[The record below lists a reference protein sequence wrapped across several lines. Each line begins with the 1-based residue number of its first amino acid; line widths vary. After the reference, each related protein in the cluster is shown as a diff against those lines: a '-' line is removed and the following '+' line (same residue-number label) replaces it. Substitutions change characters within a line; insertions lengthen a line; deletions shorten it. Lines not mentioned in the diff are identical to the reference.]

1 MKYFYFLTKFSY
13 WILFL
18 LSGTLQPRGRRP
30 LARAGV
36 AFSQERADGRA
47 RAHQAG
53 PEAQVGHPA
62 RIAAQLVHPAVAVT
76 GQTSKGKA
84 PHQTPKVL
92 NSSSTKSALPLI
104 VNSTRDFFWVLY
116 VSWKEVKIVFC
127 SRAAYVKIYT

>member
-1 MKYFYFLTKFSY
+1 
-13 WILFL
+13 L

-53 PEAQVGHPA
+53 PEAQVRHPA

-76 GQTSKGKA
+76 GQTRKGKA
-84 PHQTPKVL
+84 PHQTPKLL
-92 NSSSTKSALPLI
+92 NGSSTKSALPLI
-104 VNSTRDFFWVLY
+104 LNSTRDFFWVLY
-116 VSWKEVKIVFC
+116 VVARGQNCILLESCLCKNIHLMPTALCGFDAQV
-127 SRAAYVKIYT
+127 